1 MGISF
6 EDSRLEGRSRRFNQQ
21 VRNPEQTMKSN
32 VVRDKSYAFAIRIIS
47 VARWLR
53 THREFELSSQVLRA
67 GTGIGSNVEEALAAV
82 SRPDFVAKMG
92 VASKEARESYYWLRL
107 LRDAGVLPGRRIE
120 PLLNECLELVRLLTA
135 IIKTTQG
142 TSRRFAKS

>member
-1 MGISF
+1 
-6 EDSRLEGRSRRFNQQ
+6 
-21 VRNPEQTMKSN
+21 MKPN
-32 VVRDKSYAFAIRIIS
+32 IVQDKSYSFAIRIIS

-53 THREFELSSQVLRA
+53 TQKEFELSSQVLRA

-107 LRDAGVLPGRRIE
+107 LRDAGVLPNRKIG
-120 PLLNECLELVRLLTA
+120 PLLNDCLDLVRLLTA
-135 IIKTTQG
+135 IIKTSQKPSSCQT
-142 TSRRFAKS
+142 KS